1 MKKLNRCWRKRGIAS
16 SLLAVSLAL
25 FLAPFAQAQLYEY
38 RDATGRRVFV
48 DRLYKVPVEYRDQ
61 LTERKRSIQS
71 PEQQL
76 ETALLQ
82 QLATLETSVRRIDRL
97 LERASSPISF
107 TNNQIVVPVQVS
119 RGNRSRELK
128 LLLDTGANRTVFHR
142 HILGEFANQER
153 QIGAARTAS
162 GEAIP
167 LYQASL
173 DKLQIGPFE
182 ISPAQVQML
191 DFSGS
196 SPHQGLLGMDL
207 LSQVKYEL
215 DLEAQELHWAPEQ
228 VSQLRAQRDELVA
241 QIEAI
246 RSQLQP
252 ATERAPSAT
261 SAVDTA
267 Q

>member
-1 MKKLNRCWRKRGIAS
+1 M
-16 SLLAVSLAL
+16 
-25 FLAPFAQAQLYEY
+25 FEY
-38 RDATGRRVFV
+38 RDDKGKRIFV
-48 DRLYKVPVEYRDQ
+48 DRIYKVPPKYRDQ
-61 LTERKRSIQS
+61 LTERKTALQS
-71 PEQQL
+71 PEQRAKATRLQQIAQL
-76 ETALLQ
+76 ETG
-82 QLATLETSVRRIDRL
+82 VRRIDQL
-97 LERASSPISF
+97 LLLASSPISF

-142 HILGEFANQER
+142 HTLEDLAAQQREV
-153 QIGAARTAS
+153 GAARTAS

-167 LYQASL
+167 LYQAQL

-191 DFSGS
+191 DFTGT

-215 DLEAQELHWAPEQ
+215 DLDAQQLHWAPEQ
-228 VSQLRAQRDELVA
+228 VSELRMERESLLQQIAQL
-241 QIEAI
+241 

-252 ATERAPSAT
+252 EIERAPSAL
-261 SAVDTA
+261 SADDKV

>member
-1 MKKLNRCWRKRGIAS
+1 VRRLKPCWRKRAIAL
-16 SLLAVSLAL
+16 SLLAASTALTVSSVVH
-25 FLAPFAQAQLYEY
+25 AQLYEY
-38 RDATGRRVFV
+38 RDESGRRVFV
-48 DRLYKVPVEYRDQ
+48 DRLYKVPPEYRDQ
-61 LTERKRSIQS
+61 LIERKRSVQT

-76 ETALLQ
+76 ETARLQ
-82 QLATLETSVRRIDRL
+82 QVAELETAVRRIDQL
-97 LERASSPISF
+97 LERVSSPISF
-107 TNNQIVVPVQVS
+107 SNNQIVVPVQVS
-119 RGNRSRELK
+119 RGNRSRDLK

-142 HILGEFANQER
+142 HTLTDLAIQER
-153 QIGAARTAS
+153 EVGAARTAS

-228 VSQLRAQRDELVA
+228 VAQLRLERDKLLN
-241 QIEAI
+241 QIESL
-246 RSQLQP
+246 RSQQQP
-252 ATERAPSAT
+252 EPERAPSAT
-261 SAVDTA
+261 SADDRA